1 MEFEASRAK
10 AVDKLNYF
18 VENNLSEYSKLR
30 NFDFGPDDRSN
41 ISCLSPYITHGV
53 INELEVIDKSLKK
66 FSFAKNEKF
75 IQEVLWRVYWKGW
88 LELRPNVWSDYLVE
102 LNNLRNEFKSNQNYL
117 NAIEGKTNIEC
128 FNQWVKELKENN
140 YLHNHTRMWFASI
153 WIFTLELPWQL
164 GAEFFMQHLYDGDA
178 ASNTLGWR
186 WVAGVQ
192 TQGKHYLA
200 SEWNIRKFTNNRFQ
214 NIQLNENAP
223 PIFSDKTYS
232 IGKKDFLNFEIL
244 EDKILF
250 LGNSNEIAES
260 IACLKGKGPTDT
272 MELVYAQANALGFD
286 IGDVIANGSA
296 LNEFRLMLI
305 RQGVDESVAQ
315 QLINEPWSVLQRSPQ
330 QYSIQVEKSGYL
342 ADLDALVIGQV
353 LCEAGAGRSVQE
365 SDIDHGIGIEIHRSI
380 GERVESGDAIMTL
393 DGPFGID
400 IHLIQRLKQ
409 AITISDYQVKLGT
422 RILETVTI
430 SDCPTT

>member
-1 MEFEASRAK
+1 MKFEASRAK
-10 AVDKLNYF
+10 AVDKLNDF

-30 NFDFGPDDRSN
+30 NFDFGPDNRSN

-186 WVAGVQ
+186 WVAGIQ

-200 SEWNIRKFTNNRFQ
+200 SEWNIKKFTNNRFQ
-214 NIQLNENAP
+214 NIQLNENAS

-244 EDKILF
+244 EDKILLIF
-250 LGNSNEIAES
+250 ENNMTFEFSDFKEHKFKKILLISNESNRNIKLSEKVLKFKANLLEDQKIRLEEKS
-260 IACLKGKGPTDT
+260 INCETININDLKNIT
-272 MELVYAQANALGFD
+272 EEVYALYPTVGENLNFIQNNQLKNIRFLYRKLDQFSWQYCNKGFFNFKNY
-286 IGDVIANGSA
+286 IPKIIANF
-296 LNEFRLMLI
+296 N
-305 RQGVDESVAQ
+305 
-315 QLINEPWSVLQRSPQ
+315 
-330 QYSIQVEKSGYL
+330 
-342 ADLDALVIGQV
+342 
-353 LCEAGAGRSVQE
+353 
-365 SDIDHGIGIEIHRSI
+365 
-380 GERVESGDAIMTL
+380 
-393 DGPFGID
+393 
-400 IHLIQRLKQ
+400 
-409 AITISDYQVKLGT
+409 
-422 RILETVTI
+422 
-430 SDCPTT
+430 